1 MQFNDDQ
8 SGVPTF
14 MVGIVILVMAGVA
27 LSILVDKR
35 AKASSEFVDLQKEI
49 RVNDELVGDLKF
61 QREERAA
68 LLQKS
73 GGKRRGQAAQ
83 LVELGQQ
90 AKSLKQQSATA
101 LAKSRELSSAITSL
115 ESESLR
121 YRNAYR
127 QKSWAMAVGEKLGT
141 LKLKSGREYEE
152 VTISRVTEAGL
163 EISHHSGI
171 ARIPAQELDRTL
183 RERFQFKNQELPKLV
198 K

>member
-35 AKASSEFVDLQKEI
+35 AKASSEFGDLQKEI

-90 AKSLKQQSATA
+90 AKSLS
-101 LAKSRELSSAITSL
+101 LMSVSSMPL
-115 ESESLR
+115 
-121 YRNAYR
+121 
-127 QKSWAMAVGEKLGT
+127 
-141 LKLKSGREYEE
+141 
-152 VTISRVTEAGL
+152 
-163 EISHHSGI
+163 
-171 ARIPAQELDRTL
+171 IPT
-183 RERFQFKNQELPKLV
+183 
-198 K
+198 